1 MHVGIIGTGRLG
13 SLLVRKLI
21 ERGAVTADEITASNR
36 TPEKLRSLE
45 DLTGIN
51 VGDNKE
57 VVIRSDVVILCL
69 RPLDI
74 RGVLEELKDVL
85 THEKLLISTAV
96 DFPLEDLSS
105 STSAKVV
112 KVVPSIT
119 SEHLRGVS
127 LVAFGPM
134 TTEMDMDMVMSI
146 FGTISSPAL
155 ADEEDFEVL
164 ADITSCGPGYIAAIM
179 KEFARAAANRGVPR
193 EHAEWLIKETL
204 AGTSDILSEE
214 GLDELISSTATNGG
228 ITEEGLKVIREMT
241 PAVFDRLFDTTKAK
255 HLRLRTM
262 VKNQALKKEDSS
274 KKMASRKQ

>member
-1 MHVGIIGTGRLG
+1 MHVGIIGTGHLG
-13 SLLVRKLI
+13 SLMVRKLI
-21 ERGAVTADEITASNR
+21 EVGAVTADEITASNR

-45 DLTGIN
+45 DLTGIK

-57 VVIRSDVVILCL
+57 VASRSDVVILCL

-85 THEKLLISTAV
+85 THEKLLISTAA

-105 STSAKVV
+105 STSARVV
-112 KVVPSIT
+112 RVVPSIT

-127 LVAFGPM
+127 LVAFGPR
-134 TTEMDMDMVMSI
+134 TTETDRDTAMSI

-164 ADITSCGPGYIAAIM
+164 ADITSCGPGYIAALL
-179 KEFARAAANRGVPR
+179 KEFARAATSRGVPR

-241 PAVFDRLFDTTKAK
+241 PTVFDRLFDATKAK

-262 VKNQALKKEDSS
+262 VKNQALRKEDSR